1 MTLKL
6 IRTFLAI
13 ELKNESTINNLLDFC
28 NRLKQNQPQIKLV
41 EAENLHLTI
50 KFIGNI
56 PEQQAPKIYA
66 ILMEEIN
73 KMYFPDKNYNY
84 TLKGV
89 GQFRKFSVIWIK
101 VLGNIQIIQDAKN
114 KLEELLYT
122 QLEIKK
128 DNRSEFQPHL
138 TIGRL
143 KKEKINY
150 KNLNSLKNLI
160 ETYKNKE
167 FGPFTIT
174 GIKLKKSQLTPKGPI
189 YTDLN
194 Y

>member
-1 MTLKL
+1 M

-13 ELKNESTINNLLDFC
+13 DLKNKSTVDNILDFC
-28 NRLKQNQPQIKLV
+28 NRLKQNQSKIKLV

-50 KFIGNI
+50 KFLGNI

-66 ILMEEIN
+66 ILTEEIN
-73 KMYFPDKNYNY
+73 KKYFPDKNYNY

-101 VLGNIQIIQDAKN
+101 VLGDIQIIQDAKN
-114 KLEELLYT
+114 VLEELLYAR
-122 QLEIKK
+122 LGIKR
-128 DNRSEFQPHL
+128 DNRPKFQPHL

-143 KKEKINY
+143 RKEKINY
-150 KNLNSLKNLI
+150 KNFNSLKNLI
-160 ETYKNKE
+160 ETNKNKD
-167 FGPFTIT
+167 FGPFSVK

-189 YTDLN
+189 YTDLT

>member
-1 MTLKL
+1 M

-13 ELKNESTINNLLDFC
+13 ELRNESTINNLIDFC
-28 NRLKQNQPQIKLV
+28 NRLKQNQSQIKLV
-41 EAENLHLTI
+41 EPENLHLTI
-50 KFIGNI
+50 KFLGNI
-56 PEQQAPKIYA
+56 PEQQAPKIYS
-66 ILMEEIN
+66 ILMDEIN
-73 KMYFPDKNYNY
+73 KKYFPEKNYDY
-84 TLKGV
+84 ILKGV

-101 VLGNIQIIQDAKN
+101 VMGNIQIIQDAKN

-122 QLEIKK
+122 RLEIKK
-128 DNRSEFQPHL
+128 DNRPKFQPHL

-143 KKEKINY
+143 RKEKINY

-160 ETYKNKE
+160 EANKNKE

-189 YTDLN
+189 YTDLT